1 MLLSA
6 AITILMIVLAL
17 TGSESLWLTL
27 FTAGAILMAHLS
39 LRMCYK
45 IEQPVV
51 DTFHA
56 FFFLGLACIATP
68 WLLLLVPFF
77 LFYLG
82 VVMLILT
89 WLRCGAGF
97 MVMLLP
103 YAAIPGLSI
112 YLGNYVY
119 FDSVRY
125 AFTAKPMLLVIAT
138 SAYPFTY
145 FLEYILSLSV
155 WQIITW
161 LTFTLIGIFGTRHF
175 FKTRY
180 RYKIRERLLTNI
192 EVYDSIA
199 LWLLLLIFPQHYSS
213 LIGGLAVSLSRLLY
227 KRSTTWKVS

>member
-1 MLLSA
+1 MLNA
-6 AITILMIVLAL
+6 AITILMIILAL
-17 TGSESLWLTL
+17 TGSESIWLTL

-56 FFFLGLACIATP
+56 FFFLGLACIVTP
-68 WLLLLVPFF
+68 WILCLIPLF
-77 LFYLG
+77 LCYLG
-82 VVMLILT
+82 LVMRNIT
-89 WLRCGAGF
+89 WRSFWAG
-97 MVMLLP
+97 LLGIALP
-103 YAAIPGLSI
+103 YTVITGICI
-112 YLGNYVY
+112 YLDNYAY

-125 AFTAKPMLLVIAT
+125 AFTAKPMFLVIAT

-145 FLEYILSLSV
+145 FLEYIYSFSV
-155 WQIITW
+155 WQAVTWIVFTITE
-161 LTFTLIGIFGTRHF
+161 IYGVHHF

-180 RYKIRERLLTNI
+180 KYKIRERLLTNI

-199 LWLLLLIFPQHYSS
+199 LWLLLLIFPHHYSS
-213 LIGGLAVSLSRLLY
+213 VIGGLAVSISPLLY

>member
-1 MLLSA
+1 MLLNVV
-6 AITILMIVLAL
+6 ITILLTALSL
-17 TGSESLWLTL
+17 TGSDSLWLTL

-68 WLLLLVPFF
+68 WLLLLIPFF
-77 LFYLG
+77 LCYLG
-82 VVMLILT
+82 VVMRDLT
-89 WLRCGAGF
+89 WRSFWAGF
-97 MVMLLP
+97 MGVLLP
-103 YAAIPGLSI
+103 YAAITGISI
-112 YLGNYVY
+112 YLDNYVY
-119 FDSVRY
+119 FDSVCY

-161 LTFTLIGIFGTRHF
+161 VTYTLIGIFGIRHF

-199 LWLLLLIFPQHYSS
+199 IWLLLLIFPQHYSS
-213 LIGGLAVSLSRLLY
+213 LVGGLAVSLSRLLY